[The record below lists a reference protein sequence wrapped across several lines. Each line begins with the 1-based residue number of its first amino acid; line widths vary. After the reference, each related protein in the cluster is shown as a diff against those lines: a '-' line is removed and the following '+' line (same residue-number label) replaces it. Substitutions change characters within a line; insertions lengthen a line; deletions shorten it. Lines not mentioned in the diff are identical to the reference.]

1 MCYRLFT
8 VGSLAP
14 TGASPVDPYLITA
27 SSTTTQNSNTA
38 TDLDAVQSNIAHSD
52 QFTLATV
59 LEMSAIHAAVTKE
72 CRLNASKAA
81 SYGTEGARGSGQSA
95 AESMKGWCDWITL
108 SHVEV
113 RLILETYCVIS
124 TLHWLCTCINDFVM
138 IHDM

>member
-1 MCYRLFT
+1 MLCRLFT

-14 TGASPVDPYLITA
+14 TGAAPFDPYLITA
-27 SSTTTQNSNTA
+27 SSTSQNSNTG
-38 TDLDAVQSNIAHSD
+38 TDLDAVQTNIARSD

-72 CRLNASKAA
+72 CKIHASKAA

-113 RLILETYCVIS
+113 
-124 TLHWLCTCINDFVM
+124 
-138 IHDM
+138 

>member
-1 MCYRLFT
+1 MLCRLFT

-14 TGASPVDPYLITA
+14 TGAAPFDPYLITA
-27 SSTTTQNSNTA
+27 SSTSQNSNTG
-38 TDLDAVQSNIAHSD
+38 TDLDAVQTNIARSD

-113 RLILETYCVIS
+113 RLPLENYHVIILTDIYLLI
-124 TLHWLCTCINDFVM
+124 
-138 IHDM
+138 